1 MKNIKSFS
9 IMIILL
15 TIIIYP
21 QTQERIPWP
30 THADSPWPVG
40 RGDAQA
46 TGRSEYVG
54 PKTPNIIWKKS
65 FLFGLLNSPVI
76 GLNGNLLIG
85 TRAWNSWDRLE
96 NYFYCADSAGNIIW
110 TYETNSFLANNSAPA
125 VAADGTIF
133 FGSQS
138 GAFYALDQNG
148 NLKWKFQSS
157 LNLYQT
163 NNILDKEGNIYTTS
177 TDSLFCLTSEG
188 EIKYSLGFGGITG
201 HPAFSPEGNVLYL
214 QTALQEN
221 SQWILYL
228 IAINLEGEIIWEKS
242 FFRLTKATIMIDN
255 EGNIYVKGAEDN
267 SSGYALICLEPNG
280 NVRWRYKVGG
290 TGSFGSPTIDKD
302 GNISFYSAYMVDG
315 KGQYGITSL
324 DYEGNFRWFY
334 HMEETGPPYYIYEE
348 IQHGLVCDADGTIYA
363 GSTWGYNLYAISKD
377 GELLWKIP
385 LDGMYADSSPVIG
398 RDGTLYVGLHMGA
411 GENNLENTLIAIKDN
426 PNSVNEDELP
436 SEYKLHQNYPNPF
449 NPSTT
454 IKFSL
459 PERSEV
465 KLSIYNLLGQEI
477 EILFQ
482 GEKEAGS
489 YEYVFENKSLST
501 GVYFYVLESQHIRL
515 SRKMMLIK

>member
-1 MKNIKSFS
+1 MKKYKIFS
-9 IMIILL
+9 ISIILL
-15 TIIIYP
+15 TIVSFS
-21 QTQERIPWP
+21 QTQERIPWS

-65 FLFGLLNSPVI
+65 FPFGLLNSPVI

-85 TRAWNSWDRLE
+85 TRAWNSWDIFE
-96 NYFYCADSAGNIIW
+96 NYFYCADAAGNIIW
-110 TYETNSFLANNSAPA
+110 TYKTDSFLANNSAPA
-125 VAADGTIF
+125 VTADGTVY
-133 FGSQS
+133 FGNQNWE
-138 GAFYALDQNG
+138 FYALDKDG
-148 NLKWKFQSS
+148 NFKWKHKSS
-157 LNLYQT
+157 SSFYQT
-163 NNILDKEGNIYTTS
+163 ATVLDKEGNIYTGTS
-177 TDSLFCLTSEG
+177 DSLFCFRPNG
-188 EIKYSLGFGGITG
+188 EIKFKLSIGKIRG
-201 HPAFSPEGNVLYL
+201 HVAFSPNGDIFYVQTLKNINPTTSHLYL
-214 QTALQEN
+214 
-221 SQWILYL
+221 Y
-228 IAINLEGEIIWEKS
+228 AINLNGDIIWEKL
-242 FFRLTKATIMIDN
+242 FYRLTNATIMIDN
-255 EGNIYVKGAEDN
+255 DGYIYVKGAETAN
-267 SSGYALICLEPNG
+267 SGYALICIKPDG
-280 NVRWRYKVGG
+280 NIKWQYKVSY
-290 TGSFGSPTIDKD
+290 TGFVGAPTIDKN
-302 GNISFYSAYMVDG
+302 GNIAFECVRGYH
-315 KGQYGITSL
+315 GIVSI

-334 HMEETGPPYYIYEE
+334 QFENQDEDFE
-348 IQHGLVCDADGTIYA
+348 HGLVCDDDGTIYL

-398 RDGTLYVGLHMGA
+398 GDGTLYVGLHRGA

-426 PNSVNEDELP
+426 PNSVKEEDVP
-436 SEYKLHQNYPNPF
+436 SDYKLEQNYPNPF

-501 GVYFYVLESQHIRL
+501 GVYLYVLASQQVRL